1 MRIAIFLLG
10 IFLSSWL
17 AYAVPGTGPE
27 GALPGASELDPLP
40 QLGHWTRLP
49 ANLDPA
55 QGLDPGLALP
65 AVEPQPAGGGVLWYQ
80 LEFSLQ
86 EQRELVIDFV
96 SSSVLN
102 RFRHYLIDHQGQT
115 LMTLSGGISHGKNY
129 EFFLRHGRSLELP
142 AGDYRLVTRLES
154 PFFLA
159 LPRPKVYPARDY
171 HRQIG
176 SSQALTL
183 IGLGIF
189 LALAFYYLVMGL
201 WRKAGTDLL
210 YALFII
216 GNLLYNGAAQLV
228 FTHLWGLDWFYL
240 ISTPILFSNV
250 IYIGFVMRLLNINRS
265 NHPVLFRL
273 GLGAISVLASFWPLA
288 LLWPNW
294 SLEFCRLGVAV
305 FALYGLCAGIVLSL
319 KGHKVARLYL
329 FANAAFAVPA
339 LFAISLKNLT
349 NPILTIE
356 HLGMIAVLIEVL
368 LLAQVISYQIAQ
380 VYRERSNSRAAVDQA
395 LLLSNLT
402 AQAPGVIY
410 QLRMDASGNL
420 ELPFVSRRIA
430 ELFEMSAEEAQGD
443 IHRLLGRI
451 HPEDYPQIMDSIA
464 QSARSLQTWH
474 EEFRVILPERGLR
487 WLEGM
492 AQPERQADDCIL
504 WYGFVSEI
512 TERKQIEERMRHM
525 AQHDSLTNL
534 PNRALFNDR
543 LNHAL
548 NSARRHNKP
557 LALMFIDLDNF
568 KQINDCEG
576 HELGDQLLQQVA
588 KILTINLRAADT
600 VARIGGD
607 EFVALLE
614 TVNDL
619 NEALAVAEKICA
631 ACAQPVQLGARSFAV
646 STSIGLAVYP
656 NHGHDAKTLIRCA
669 DEAMYAAKAS
679 GRNQVKV
686 YQPSGNPP

>member
-10 IFLSSWL
+10 LILGSWPAFAAL
-17 AYAVPGTGPE
+17 APGPKVAQSNATKLAPI
-27 GALPGASELDPLP
+27 AQA
-40 QLGHWTRLP
+40 GHWTRLL
-49 ANLDPA
+49 ANIDPA
-55 QGLDPGLALP
+55 QGLDPALTLP
-65 AVEPQPAGGGVLWYQ
+65 IVEPHPADGVLWYQ

-86 EQRELVIDFV
+86 ERRELVVDFA

-102 RFRHYLIDHQGQT
+102 HFRHYLIDHRGKT
-115 LMTLSGGISHGKNY
+115 VMTLSGGIAHGRDY

-142 AGDYRLVTRLES
+142 AGDYRLVTKLES

-159 LPRPKVYPARDY
+159 LPRPKIYPENDY
-171 HRQIG
+171 RQQIG

-183 IGLGIF
+183 MGLGIF

-210 YALFII
+210 YALFIV

-228 FTHLWGLDWFYL
+228 FSHLWGLNWFYL

-250 IYIGFVMRLLNINRS
+250 IYIGFVMRLLGLGRS
-265 NHPVLFRL
+265 NHPFLFHL
-273 GLGAISVLASFWPLA
+273 GLGAILVLSSFWPLA
-288 LLWPNW
+288 LLWPTW

-305 FALYGLCAGIVLSL
+305 FALYGLCAGAILSF

-349 NPILTIE
+349 NTILTIE

-380 VYRERSNSRAAVDQA
+380 VYRERSKSRSAIDQA

-410 QLRMDASGNL
+410 QLRMNAAGDL

-430 ELFEMSAEEAQGD
+430 ELFEISAEEAQAD
-443 IHRLLGRI
+443 VHRLLGRI
-451 HPEDYPQIMDSIA
+451 HPEDYPQIMASIA
-464 QSARSLQTWH
+464 QSTRSLQTWH
-474 EEFRVILPERGLR
+474 EEFRVVLPDRGLR

-492 AQPERQADDCIL
+492 AQPERREDDCII
-504 WYGFVSEI
+504 WYGFISEV
-512 TERKQIEERMRHM
+512 TERKQVEERIRHM

-543 LNHAL
+543 LDHAL
-548 NSARRHNKP
+548 SSAQRHNRT

-568 KQINDCEG
+568 KSINDCEG
-576 HELGDQLLQQVA
+576 HEVGDQLLQQVA

-614 TVNDL
+614 TVKDL
-619 NEALAVAEKICA
+619 HEARTVAEKICA
-631 ACAQPVQLGARSFAV
+631 ACAQPVQIGKRSFTI
-646 STSIGLAVYP
+646 STSIGLAIYP
-656 NHGHDAKTLIRCA
+656 EHGSDARTLIRCA
-669 DEAMYAAKAS
+669 DEAMYSAKAE

-686 YQPSGNPP
+686 YQPEGKPL